1 MQEADDTR
9 QIISQKNKIQAG
21 SPKIEII
28 EPCVLNNGIIEL
40 SKLKQSELTKL
51 FRKINRSLCFL
62 FRLQVQ
68 VHECLIF

>member
-51 FRKINRSLCFL
+51 FQEDKQELVFFYSG
-62 FRLQVQ
+62 FRFRFTNV
-68 VHECLIF
+68 